1 MDDRIATVRDIEERA
16 FNAWPAL
23 ASVQCDGWLFRFSQG
38 LTKRANSV
46 NALQP
51 AGPFRDTLGLAEDL
65 YPRQRLPVIFRLSP
79 LAGDEPDDI
88 LHRVG
93 YRRMDE
99 TLVMTASL
107 GDRMPADPEVAITE
121 FPDPSWS
128 EGFAA
133 ANGINTSMRDIHDRM
148 LGSILLPT
156 AFATVFDGGRAA
168 GYGLAVAERGMVGL
182 FDIVTVPEFRRRGL
196 ARRMVAALLAWG
208 GARNADRAYLQVV
221 ASNERALN
229 LYEAAGFREAY
240 RYHYRIR
247 AAGI

>member
-1 MDDRIATVRDIEERA
+1 MDDGLTKVRGIEERA

-23 ASVQCDGWLFRFSQG
+23 ASVQCDGWLFRFSRG

-51 AGPFRDTLGLAEDL
+51 AGRFRDTLGLAEDL

-79 LAGDEPDDI
+79 LAGDEPDDT

-93 YRRMDE
+93 YRRIDE
-99 TLVMTASL
+99 TLVMTAAL
-107 GDRMPADPEVAITE
+107 GDRRPADPEVVITCS
-121 FPDPSWS
+121 PDTSWS
-128 EGFAA
+128 EGFAS
-133 ANGINTSMRDIHDRM
+133 ANGISPTMREIHDRM
-148 LGSILLPT
+148 LGSILLPA
-156 AFATVFDGGRAA
+156 AFATVLDGGRAA

-182 FDIVTVPEFRRRGL
+182 FDIVTVPEFRRRGI
-196 ARRMVAALLAWG
+196 ARRMVEALLAWG
-208 GARNADRAYLQVV
+208 AARNAERAYLQVT

-229 LYEAAGFREAY
+229 LYEATGFREAY

-247 AAGI
+247 STAI